1 MYSHYKTKLAA
12 LLLGL
17 LLVGCTRES
26 STNRDESS
34 PLSAPD
40 PAGSSGTEPSASTL
54 SEAEHG
60 HAAGSHGGVIIPI
73 GADSYHAEAIIEKS
87 GSFRLITLGQDETRI
102 QEVDVQQLRAYVKGE
117 ADADAVSIDLV
128 ATPQEGDSP
137 GKTSQFIAQLP
148 ETLIGKAVQ
157 VTIPNLNIQGER
169 FRIGFTT
176 AVAEHADEMPSGLV
190 GEEERRL
197 YLTPGGKYTAADIE
211 ANGNVTASQ
220 KYKGMKSDH
229 NAKPQP
235 GDRICPISM
244 TKANPEFAWIID
256 GKSYLFC
263 CPPCIDEFLTMAK
276 ESPDD
281 LRDPET
287 YVK

>member
-1 MYSHYKTKLAA
+1 MYLHPKTKLVA
-12 LLLGL
+12 LLTL
-17 LLVGCTRES
+17 LLFGCARES
-26 STNRDESS
+26 TPAGDESRPVSS
-34 PLSAPD
+34 PE
-40 PAGSSGTEPSASTL
+40 PAASSGAESSVSSL
-54 SEAEHG
+54 SDAEHG
-60 HAAGSHGGVIIPI
+60 HVAGAHGGVIIPI

-117 ADADAVSIDLV
+117 ADADAVSVDLV
-128 ATPQEGDSP
+128 ATPQDGDSP
-137 GKTSQFIAQLP
+137 GKTSQFVAQLP

-176 AVAEHADEMPSGLV
+176 AVAEHSEEMPSALAGD
-190 GEEERRL
+190 EESKL

-276 ESPDD
+276 ESPDE

>member
-1 MYSHYKTKLAA
+1 MYSHYKTKHVA

-26 STNRDESS
+26 STNRGESS
-34 PLSAPD
+34 PLSSPD
-40 PAGSSGTEPSASTL
+40 PAGSSGTEPAASTL

-176 AVAEHADEMPSGLV
+176 AVEEHADEMPSGLV

-276 ESPDD
+276 ESPDE

>member
-1 MYSHYKTKLAA
+1 MYSHYKTKLVA

-26 STNRDESS
+26 STNRDEGS
-34 PLSAPD
+34 PLSSPD
-40 PAGSSGTEPSASTL
+40 PAGSSGTEPAASTL

-176 AVAEHADEMPSGLV
+176 AVEEHADEMPSGLV
-190 GEEERRL
+190 GDEERRL

-276 ESPDD
+276 ESPDE